1 MKFRKSLNLRTRLL
15 LIFLVL
21 SLAPLMAVGWF
32 SLKISKDTIAEM
44 VLQQLRNVAVDK
56 IALMERWLEERQ
68 ADMTVIAESSLLKS
82 MDPELIK
89 PYLDNVRHQYGM
101 YRDFTVLSRDGR
113 VVARSRDGRI
123 VPGERDNDIYRVRE
137 SLYISE
143 IRYSP
148 RGKESVFYIAAPV
161 FADDGHLAGTVYAR
175 VGTSS
180 IVFSILNVSLGK
192 TGECYLVD
200 RDGRFLAHKDP
211 SRILNENITRTGS
224 FQNIFKKRDN
234 KKAYLDYRGIEVLGT
249 SLNVQGT
256 DWYVVV
262 EQDREEA
269 FASARK
275 LEYLISLVV
284 FLSLVSA
291 LMLTGIVSRQI
302 IRPIQRLSRYAGS
315 VSEATSRFS
324 PDASS
329 DSSPES
335 SPDSTT
341 DPWSFPSADLSFGRA
356 ALKVDRNN
364 AIGRLYRSF
373 EEMLVRLKERQSNPE
388 EKDILREA
396 ALKETD
402 SKLRKTR
409 LIAERSEKFAAIG
422 RMGAAVAHEIRTP
435 LTSLKL
441 FLESVDDQL
450 QQSSS
455 DQEDFG
461 IAMGQIQRME
471 KTINRFL
478 DFARPRQLV
487 FAEIDVSDLIEDVL
501 LMVKPLANRQE
512 CVIEVSAAENLP
524 PVFGDRQLLAEAL
537 INVLVNALE
546 ALPDHGTVV
555 IAAMAGS
562 FDNAGEKTPCVRVD
576 IRDSG
581 HGISEESISA
591 IFEPFFT
598 TKAAGTGLGL
608 SLVLNTIQS
617 HGGTV
622 EVVSQK
628 NEGTTFSLFLPLEI
642 SKISGRNDGTD
653 TDHR

>member
-1 MKFRKSLNLRTRLL
+1 M
-15 LIFLVL
+15 
-21 SLAPLMAVGWF
+21 
-32 SLKISKDTIAEM
+32 
-44 VLQQLRNVAVDK
+44 
-56 IALMERWLEERQ
+56 
-68 ADMTVIAESSLLKS
+68 
-82 MDPELIK
+82 
-89 PYLDNVRHQYGM
+89 
-101 YRDFTVLSRDGR
+101 
-113 VVARSRDGRI
+113 
-123 VPGERDNDIYRVRE
+123 
-137 SLYISE
+137 
-143 IRYSP
+143 
-148 RGKESVFYIAAPV
+148 
-161 FADDGHLAGTVYAR
+161 
-175 VGTSS
+175 
-180 IVFSILNVSLGK
+180 
-192 TGECYLVD
+192 
-200 RDGRFLAHKDP
+200 
-211 SRILNENITRTGS
+211 
-224 FQNIFKKRDN
+224 
-234 KKAYLDYRGIEVLGT
+234 
-249 SLNVQGT
+249 
-256 DWYVVV
+256 
-262 EQDREEA
+262 
-269 FASARK
+269 
-275 LEYLISLVV
+275 
-284 FLSLVSA
+284 
-291 LMLTGIVSRQI
+291 
-302 IRPIQRLSRYAGS
+302 
-315 VSEATSRFS
+315 
-324 PDASS
+324 
-329 DSSPES
+329 
-335 SPDSTT
+335 
-341 DPWSFPSADLSFGRA
+341 
-356 ALKVDRNN
+356 DRNDE
-364 AIGRLYRSF
+364 IGRLYRSF
-373 EEMLVRLKERQSNPE
+373 EEMLARLKERQSNLE
-388 EKDILREA
+388 EKVILREA

-441 FLESVDDQL
+441 FLESVDELL

-512 CVIEVSAAENLP
+512 CVIEVQAAENLP

-555 IAAMAGS
+555 IAAVAGS

-576 IRDSG
+576 IRDYG

-608 SLVLNTIQS
+608 PLVLNTIQS

-628 NEGTTFSLFLPLEI
+628 KEGTTFSLFLPLEI
-642 SKISGRNDGTD
+642 SKISGRDDGTD